1 MKWDGFLMT
10 SFQMMGSLH
19 FSLELSG
26 YPDVGKT
33 NEFFDR
39 LKGKKIRVIVEE
51 VQQ

>member
-19 FSLELSG
+19 FSLKLSG
-26 YPDVGKT
+26 YPDIGET
-33 NEFFDR
+33 NSFFDR